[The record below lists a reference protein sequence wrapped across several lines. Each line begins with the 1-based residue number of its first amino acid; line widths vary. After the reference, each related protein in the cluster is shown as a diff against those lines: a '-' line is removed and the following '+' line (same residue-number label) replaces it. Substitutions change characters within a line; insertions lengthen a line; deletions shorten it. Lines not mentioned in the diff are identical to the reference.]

1 MSVNTAGIREDMM
14 TFWAIV
20 RKDVIVYLRQV
31 RPFVFLILAL
41 AAASFTVYASWPRG
55 EGVSWQLS
63 RTIARATMSFFTFGI
78 LFGGALIVPGVAA
91 GAITT
96 ERERGAWDMLTVTLI
111 PAWALVAGKL
121 TGVICAFVVLLFGIA
136 PVVAT
141 VFFMVGVD
149 PRYFLIA
156 GGIIGATLLNI
167 SAMSAALAA
176 WSRKPLSAMRG
187 AYGLA
192 ILMMGMYVVPIYIA
206 LLALDY
212 FYPTLVDT
220 NHPFF
225 VYYLPATMPPMMLAA
240 RGGIVGFPVLPF
252 FIFFAWQGFWT
263 ILGALLAYW
272 GVRRGR
278 MTREGESA
286 SEFAGRGKGA
296 VTAAGRTPFLDRRN
310 PIGVR
315 EWRWGLFQR
324 RLGFWVWLIL
334 GAGALFSVSG
344 LFALSIRMDGN
355 RAPDEE
361 LLIFPILLHGLILLL
376 AVPASLGNIMTKE
389 KERSTGIL
397 LATTP
402 LTAWETLWGKLRAS
416 IRLTLIAWFL
426 SVAANLLLAVQLY
439 EKGVELTPF
448 FLAQFTLLAAVMCMA
463 FITVYAS
470 TRQKKTASAISIA
483 GALGLLVFI
492 GVTAMLAM
500 FLLRFAPPI
509 NDDDVAGMILT
520 ASTPIVSI
528 VILFTGRETGDLAIW
543 FANIV
548 YLTGF
553 SGLFLIL
560 ALARTRRL
568 LRNGFE

>member
-1 MSVNTAGIREDMM
+1 MSMNAAGIREDMM

-41 AAASFTVYASWPRG
+41 AAASLTVYASWPRG
-55 EGVSWQLS
+55 EAVSWQLS
-63 RTIARATMSFFTFGI
+63 RTIARATMNFFAFGI
-78 LFGGALIVPGVAA
+78 LFGGALIVPGVSA

-187 AYGLA
+187 AYGLT
-192 ILMMGMYVVPIYIA
+192 ILMMGLYAVPIVLV
-206 LLALDY
+206 LLALEY
-212 FYPTLVDT
+212 YYPGLVDT
-220 NHPFF
+220 NHPFLIS
-225 VYYLPATMPPMMLAA
+225 YLPATIPPMMLGT
-240 RGGIVGFPVLPF
+240 RGMAGIPVFPF
-252 FIFFAWQGFWT
+252 SIFFAWHGFWT
-263 ILGALLAYW
+263 VFGALLAYW
-272 GVRRGR
+272 GIRRGR

-286 SEFAGRGKGA
+286 SEFAGRGASA
-296 VTAAGRTPFLDRRN
+296 VTAAGATPFRDHRN
-310 PIGVR
+310 PVGVR

-324 RLGFWVWLIL
+324 RRGFWIWLIL
-334 GAGALFSVSG
+334 GAGALFSISG
-344 LFALSIRMDGN
+344 LFALSIRMDGSRN
-355 RAPDEE
+355 LDDE
-361 LLIFPILLHGLILLL
+361 LLIFPILLHGLILVL

-426 SVAANLLLAVQLY
+426 SVAANLLLAAQLY
-439 EKGVELTPF
+439 MEGVRLTPF
-448 FLAQFTLLAAVMCMA
+448 FLAQFTLLAVVMCMTM
-463 FITVYAS
+463 ITVYAS
-470 TRQKKTASAISIA
+470 ARQKKTASAVAIA
-483 GALGLLVFI
+483 GTLGLVVFI
-492 GVTAMLAM
+492 GVAAMFAL

-509 NDDDVAGMILT
+509 NDDDVAAAILT
-520 ASTPIVSI
+520 ASTPIASV
-528 VILFTGRETGDLAIW
+528 VILFTGRESGDLATW

-548 YLTGF
+548 YLAGF
-553 SGLFLIL
+553 SGLFLML